1 MCDVKQNAV
10 NLMPEHRYQTS
21 EIWRPP
27 LEAAFL
33 LMCKI
38 VTMYYHVVCKIKKKH
53 LMILL
58 QVYILPA
65 MKTFLYCVNSVSCVR
80 IE

>member
-1 MCDVKQNAV
+1 
-10 NLMPEHRYQTS
+10 
-21 EIWRPP
+21 